1 MSQSASGTRRPT
13 IREVARLAGV
23 SHQTVSRF
31 LHDDPRI
38 SEQSQA
44 RIRTAIEQLDYRP
57 NLVAR
62 AMRGHKTGRLAFI
75 LPTGTT
81 VSSLEILA
89 GATTAA
95 HDAGFILDVVT
106 LGGPVAQRAGRVDDL
121 AESGLFEGIASL
133 MPLPESRRPQDRTP
147 IVISPEY
154 DDQMRSIGE
163 LADAAPVAEL
173 IEHLADLGHRRFV
186 HLAGDYAH
194 TSARRRRDMY
204 LATIERLGLHS
215 HGVIDCDW
223 RAERAEKAML
233 DLPAHAATAV
243 ITGNDVVAAGALR
256 GAFARGWRVPE
267 DVSITGWDNN
277 KLGAVLPP
285 TITTVIM
292 DHERVGRRAI
302 TRLLAALN
310 GEPDPVDNEP
320 IGTVVWRESTGPAP
334 S

>member
-1 MSQSASGTRRPT
+1 M
-13 IREVARLAGV
+13 REVARLAGV

-38 SEQSQA
+38 SAQTRE
-44 RIRTAIEQLDYRP
+44 RIRTAIDQLDYRP

-62 AMRGHKTGRLAFI
+62 AMRGRKTGRLAFI

-89 GATTAA
+89 GATAAA
-95 HDAGFILDVVT
+95 HDAGYILDVVT
-106 LGGPVAQRAGRVDDL
+106 LGGPVAERSGRVHEL

-133 MPLPESRRPQDRTP
+133 MPLPESAQRQHERTA

-173 IEHLADLGHRRFV
+173 IEGLAELGHRRFV

-204 LATIERLGLHS
+204 LATIPRLGLES

-223 RAERAEKAML
+223 SAELAEQAML
-233 DLPAHAATAV
+233 ELPVGAATAV
-243 ITGNDVVAAGALR
+243 IAGNDVVAAGALR
-256 GAFARGWRVPE
+256 GAFTRGWRVPE

-277 KLGAVLPP
+277 KLGAVLSP

-292 DHERVGRRAI
+292 AHERLGRRAI

-310 GEPDPVDNEP
+310 DAPDPVDDEP
-320 IGTVVWRESTGPAP
+320 VGTVVWRESTGPAP